1 MSRRSIA
8 SPIPSATGPAR
19 SGMPSSGPTRPAT
32 SRSRRRR
39 RRRLLFAYLAV
50 VALLFGTVIAA
61 FTGHA
66 DPDTAAAPP
75 TTSAPAISTTP
86 STSAA
91 AGPDCSM
98 PAGDQNS
105 GEGVIAAFEHAYYV
119 QRSGEAAHA
128 LVSPT
133 APSSAPFTIVA
144 NLDAGIATVAE
155 GTTYCLDV
163 DSLRPGVFTLALTE
177 SSPGGPGAQYR
188 QRITTTEVDG
198 RYVIASIDQA

>member
-1 MSRRSIA
+1 MSRRSMA

-19 SGMPSSGPTRPAT
+19 SGVPSGGPSPRPT
-32 SRSRRRR
+32 NSRSR

-50 VALLFGTVIAA
+50 LALIFGALIAA
-61 FTGHA
+61 FTGNDDSETTA
-66 DPDTAAAPP
+66 PPAAALP
-75 TTSAPAISTTP
+75 TSTVPSTTA
-86 STSAA
+86 TVA

-98 PAGDQNS
+98 PAGDQNT

-119 QRSGEAAHA
+119 QRSGQAAHA
-128 LVSPT
+128 LVSPN
-133 APSSAPFTIVA
+133 APSSAPFTVVA

-155 GTTYCLDV
+155 GTTYCLDI
-163 DSLRPGVFTLALTE
+163 DPLRPGVFTLTLTE
-177 SSPGGPGAQYR
+177 SGPGGPGTQYR